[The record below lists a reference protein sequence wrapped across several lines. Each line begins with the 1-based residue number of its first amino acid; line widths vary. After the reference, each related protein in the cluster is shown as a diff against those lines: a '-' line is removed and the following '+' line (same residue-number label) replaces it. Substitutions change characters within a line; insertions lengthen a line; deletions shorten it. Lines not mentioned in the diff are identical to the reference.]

1 LGTSHLGDADITV
14 ELLILKGDDDS
25 SDEVIVDETLDVG
38 VSIEAKISALSR
50 YNEVKDEAADW
61 KASQLSWSSVWLV
74 L

>member
-1 LGTSHLGDADITV
+1 MGTSHLGDADITV

>member
-38 VSIEAKISALSR
+38 FSIEAKISALSR
-50 YNEVKDEAADW
+50 YNEVNDEAADW